1 MLFRKYLTQRILKYS
16 QRLFRKYN
24 NSLTLL
30 TLVQNFDS
38 NDFEIKR
45 NMLLSEYGH
54 STHKISQ
61 KDYFNSHFL
70 TFS

>member
-1 MLFRKYLTQRILKYS
+1 MNIRSIESNHIF
-16 QRLFRKYN
+16 YN
-24 NSLTLL
+24 NSLTLF
-30 TLVQNFDS
+30 TLVHNFDS

-61 KDYFNSHFL
+61 KDYLNSHFL